1 MASYLSNILLRANSG
16 MAFYKDETTQS
27 FRKMIEARRI
37 EASYQIE
44 INSYSELG
52 KQIIQHYPGTVEIR
66 GTMELYICSTYFI
79 NRVYDYYT
87 HGKPF
92 SFSLQ
97 VKNGILYDESEE
109 NISNRNI
116 GYQSITLEN
125 VLISQ
130 VPITSLG
137 LDSSA
142 SSGSFDFVADGIS
155 VDKSFNQN
163 YLNQLSGQ

>member
-37 EASYQIE
+37 DASFQIE

-66 GTMELYICSTYFI
+66 GSMELYICSTYFI
-79 NRVYDYYT
+79 HRIIQYYT
-87 HGKPF
+87 KGTPF
-92 SFSLQ
+92 SFSLM
-97 VKNGILYDESEE
+97 VKNGVLYDESE
-109 NISNRNI
+109 SNRNI

-130 VPITSLG
+130 VPITALG

-163 YLNQLSGQ
+163 YLNQISGQ